1 MIRVS
6 QNNTKHKFNR
16 LIHEKSPYLL
26 QHAQNPVDWYPWG
39 EEAFEI
45 ARKED
50 KPLFLSIGY
59 STCHWCHVME
69 KESFEDHEVAQLM
82 NDTFVSIK
90 VDREERPDIDKL
102 YMNVCQMMTG
112 GGGWP
117 LTILMTPDLK
127 PFWAG
132 TYIPKESRFGRLGM
146 QDFIP
151 KIKEMWQK
159 NRDQVVSAANE
170 MITDLQWHLST
181 ISGGNE
187 DIGESTLKF
196 AHEILDDRYD
206 ERYGGFGQAPKF
218 PTSHVLRFL
227 LRYWKRTGKERALE
241 MVEKTLQ
248 AMRQGGIYDHV
259 GFGFHRYSTD
269 PQWLLPHFEKM
280 LYDQALLAMAYIEA
294 YQATRNPEYKQTT
307 QEIFTY
313 VLRDMT
319 SPDGGFYSAE
329 DADSEG
335 VEGKFY
341 IWTEAEIHQILNQ
354 EDANLVVQVFNLAK
368 EGNFAEEATRE
379 KTGANI
385 LHLRKSLTEIAGD
398 LQIPES
404 DLRTQLESIRQ
415 KLFEVREKRVH
426 PLKDDKI
433 LVDSNGLM
441 IAALAK
447 GAQVFGEYQFMEAA
461 KNAVRFLLTTL
472 RTPEGRLL
480 HRYRDGE
487 AAISANIDDYAFLIW
502 GLIELYETTF
512 DANYLQTAL
521 ELTKMAREHFWD
533 EEAGGFY
540 FTPDDGDPLLIRQ
553 KEIYDGAI
561 PSGNSVFVLNL
572 LRLGRMTI
580 NPEFEEEAARIGR
593 TFSLTVNQGPALFAQ
608 LLVGIDFGLGSS
620 YEVVIAGDSQAQ
632 DTQEMLQT
640 LRSHFLPNMVILLN
654 PTEQESP
661 EIYHVTEFIK
671 HQTSRNGKATAYVC
685 LDYVCN
691 QPTTNIGKMLEL
703 LEVEK

>member
-1 MIRVS
+1 MS
-6 QNNTKHKFNR
+6 QNNKEHKYNR
-16 LIHEKSPYLL
+16 LANEKSPYLL

-39 EEAFEI
+39 EEAFEK

-69 KESFEDHEVAQLM
+69 KESFEDPEVARLM
-82 NDTFVSIK
+82 NDAFVSIK

-102 YMNVCQMMTG
+102 YMSVCQMMTG

-117 LTILMTPDLK
+117 LTILMTPDKK

-146 QDFIP
+146 RDFVP
-151 KIKEMWQK
+151 RIKEMWLK
-159 NRDQVVSAANE
+159 NRDQVVSIAKDL
-170 MITDLQWHLST
+170 ITDLQWQLST
-181 ISGGNE
+181 ISGGDE

-196 AHEILDDRYD
+196 AYELLEDRFD
-206 ERYGGFGQAPKF
+206 EGEGGFGQAPKF
-218 PTSHVLRFL
+218 PTPHVLQFL

-248 AMRQGGIYDHV
+248 AMRRGGIYDHL

-294 YQATRNPEYKQTT
+294 YQATHNPEYKQTA
-307 QEIFTY
+307 QEIFSY

-319 SPDGGFYSAE
+319 SPEGGFYSAE

-341 IWTEAEIHQILNQ
+341 IWTEDEIRQILNQ
-354 EDANLVVQVFNLAK
+354 EDTDLVVQVFNLEK

-385 LHLRKSLTEIAGD
+385 LHLRKSLTDIAAD
-398 LQIPES
+398 LQILES
-404 DLRTQLESIRQ
+404 DLRIHLESIRQ

-433 LVDSNGLM
+433 LLDWNGLM

-447 GAQVFGEYQFMEAA
+447 GAQVFGEYKYVEAA
-461 KNAVRFLLTTL
+461 KNAVKFLLTTM
-472 RTPEGRLL
+472 RTHEGRLL

-502 GLIELYETTF
+502 GLLELYETTF
-512 DANYLQTAL
+512 EVNYLQTAL
-521 ELTKMAREHFWD
+521 ELTKTAREHFWD
-533 EEAGGFY
+533 EEASGFY
-540 FTPDDGDPLLIRQ
+540 FTPDDVDHLLIRQ
-553 KEIYDGAI
+553 KEIYDGAT

-572 LRLGRMTI
+572 LRLGRMTM
-580 NPEFEEEAARIGR
+580 NSEFEEEAARIGR
-593 TFSLTVNQGPALFAQ
+593 TFSLTVNQGPASFTQ
-608 LLVGIDFGLGSS
+608 LLVGIDFGLGPS
-620 YEVVIAGDSQAQ
+620 YEVVIAGNSQAQ
-632 DTQEMLQT
+632 DTQEMLQA
-640 LRSHFLPNMVILLN
+640 LRTHFLPNMVVLLN
-654 PTEQESP
+654 PTEQELSD
-661 EIYHVTEFIK
+661 IFNVAEFIK
-671 HQTSRNGKATAYVC
+671 HQISRNGKATVYVC

-691 QPTTNIGKMLEL
+691 QPTTDIEKMLEL
-703 LEVEK
+703 LNVEK